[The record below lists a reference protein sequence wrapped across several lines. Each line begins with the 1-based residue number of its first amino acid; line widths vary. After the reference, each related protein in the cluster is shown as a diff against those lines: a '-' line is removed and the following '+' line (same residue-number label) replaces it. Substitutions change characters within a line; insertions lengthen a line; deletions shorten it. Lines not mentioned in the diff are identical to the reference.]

1 MSFTACGPRNAATEE
16 DNYIKVDTAKYI
28 GTWWRVDSVFD
39 KSGQAVN
46 RHYIAYILSGTQI
59 VLNNDTA
66 DIEIGKGMATVRG
79 EKYELLALKDNMVS
93 IRTYWSAD
101 ERYEDMTY
109 YWGKFNHFDGE
120 LELDR
125 IPEDEDLIGTK
136 WKLDY
141 FRRYSKAS
149 GKYFAQAIL
158 EASVETWEFKEDH
171 VCVYT
176 NSMTR
181 EKSEGKWDLTRGDIS
196 FHMSPLDGAYSERG
210 GLSIRLFND
219 EMMCVRQR
227 VNDNTSTEFFL
238 ERLK

>member
-120 LELDR
+120 LGVENM
-125 IPEDEDLIGTK
+125 PEETDLIGTK

-141 FRRYSKAS
+141 FRRYSKHAQR
-149 GKYFAQAIL
+149 YFAQAIL
-158 EASVETWEFKEDH
+158 ESSVETWEFKENS
-171 VCVYT
+171 VCIYT
-176 NSMTR
+176 NSMTG
-181 EKSEGKWDLTRGDIS
+181 EKSEGTWDILRGDLK
-196 FHMSPLDGAYSERG
+196 FHKSPLDGVDKERG
-210 GLSIRLFND
+210 ALFIRLFND
-219 EMMCVRQR
+219 RMMCVEQQ
-227 VNDNTSTEFFL
+227 VNENTTTEFFL
-238 ERLK
+238 ERLN